1 MIKEITQANKI
12 LRAGSFSG
20 SGEIECSVG
29 YKYEIKVNKAYDSDI
44 YKLLKEGMSRADL
57 KKYFSFEYQIILNFE
72 SEFLNEDF
80 YHLIKSKP
88 INLARAS
95 GVFTDLIFEL
105 ESKVYKALNISGFE
119 FDAELID
126 KKVDT
131 GLDDMLTYNNIFQ
144 TNDEGDYSV
153 RLEKNGVVITDRF
166 TPYCFDEGI
175 INWDDFAK
183 WLKQAKES

>member
-29 YKYEIKVNKAYDSDI
+29 YKYEIKVNKAYDSNI

-57 KKYFSFEYQIILNFE
+57 KKYFNFEYQIIINFE
-72 SEFLNEDF
+72 SESLNEDF

-126 KKVDT
+126 NKINT

-144 TNDEGDYSV
+144 TNGEGDYSV
-153 RLEKNGVVITDRF
+153 RLEKNGVAITDRF
-166 TPYCFDEGI
+166 TPYCFDGGI